1 MENPIVRHR
10 HEIKRRRLT
19 VREKSYVTPRMLRI
33 LFAGSELADFVS
45 LSPDDHVK
53 LIVPAESGEAER
65 RDYTPRSFDRAA
77 GTLTIDFALHDA
89 GPATLWAIGSQ
100 PGDVLEIG
108 GPRGSA
114 GISPDFAWWLLI
126 GDETAL
132 PAIGRRLEELP
143 QGKRAI
149 SVVAVAD
156 AGEEQTFET
165 KADHQALWVHR
176 PLDQADAPASL
187 LTALEGITLPEGDG
201 FVWIAAEA
209 RVARAVRDYL
219 VSLGVAANRVE
230 TVSYGKERPLD
241 ARANEEA
248 WSVNRNAH
256 TQIVSGAIS

>member
-19 VREKSYVTPRMLRI
+19 VREKSHVTPRMLRI
-33 LFAGSELADFVS
+33 LFEGSELTDFVS

-53 LIVPAESGEAER
+53 LLVATGTGDVER

-89 GPATLWAIGSQ
+89 GPATLWAVESK

-114 GISPDFAWWLLI
+114 VISPDFAWWLLI

-132 PAIGRRLEELP
+132 PAIGRRLEEMP

-149 SVVAVAD
+149 SIVAVAD
-156 AGEEQTFET
+156 ADEEQSFAT

-176 PLDQADAPASL
+176 PLDQADAPAPL
-187 LTALEGITLPEGDG
+187 LSALEGMKLPDGDG

-219 VSLGVAANRVE
+219 VNTRGHPLHWTKAAGYWLKGVA
-230 TVSYGKERPLD
+230 D
-241 ARANEEA
+241 ADQK
-248 WSVNRNAH
+248 S
-256 TQIVSGAIS
+256 ID

>member
-1 MENPIVRHR
+1 MGIIAMENPIVRHR

-33 LFAGSELADFVS
+33 LFEGSELADFVS

-53 LIVPAESGEAER
+53 LIVPTGSGEPER

-77 GTLTIDFALHDA
+77 GTLMIDFALHDA
-89 GPATLWAIGSQ
+89 GSATRWAIDSR

-114 GISPDFAWWLLI
+114 VISPDFDWWLLI

-149 SVVAVAD
+149 SVVAIAD
-156 AGEEQTFET
+156 AGEQQSFET
-165 KADHQALWVHR
+165 RADHHALWAHR
-176 PLDQADAPASL
+176 PLDQADAPSSL
-187 LTALEGITLPEGDG
+187 LSALTGMKLPEGKG

-209 RVARAVRDYL
+209 RVARALRDYVVNTL
-219 VSLGVAANRVE
+219 GHPLPWTKAAGYWLKGVA
-230 TVSYGKERPLD
+230 D
-241 ARANEEA
+241 ADQK
-248 WSVNRNAH
+248 S
-256 TQIVSGAIS
+256 ID

>member
-1 MENPIVRHR
+1 MESPIVRHR
-10 HEIKRRRLT
+10 HEIKRRQLT
-19 VREKSYVTPRMLRI
+19 IREKSYITPRMLRI
-33 LFAGSELADFVS
+33 EFEGGDLADFVS

-53 LIVPAESGEAER
+53 LIIAGAAGNVER
-65 RDYTPRSFDRAA
+65 RDYTPRYFDRAA
-77 GTLTIDFALHDA
+77 GTLTIDFAVHDA

-100 PGDVLEIG
+100 PGDVLEVG

-114 GISPDFAWWLLI
+114 VISPDFAWWLLI

-132 PAIGRRLEELP
+132 PAIGRRLEEMP

-156 AGEEQTFET
+156 AGEEQSFET
-165 KADHQALWVHR
+165 RADLQALWVHR

-187 LTALEGITLPEGDG
+187 LSALQEITLPEGDG

-219 VSLGVAANRVE
+219 VNTRGHPLQWTKAAGYWLKGVA
-230 TVSYGKERPLD
+230 D
-241 ARANEEA
+241 ADQK
-248 WSVNRNAH
+248 S
-256 TQIVSGAIS
+256 ID

>member
-1 MENPIVRHR
+1 
-10 HEIKRRRLT
+10 
-19 VREKSYVTPRMLRI
+19 MLRI
-33 LFAGSELADFVS
+33 EFEGSDLADFVS

-65 RDYTPRSFDRAA
+65 RDYTPRRFDPAA
-77 GTLTIDFALHDA
+77 GTLVIDFALHDA
-89 GPATLWAIGSQ
+89 GPATRWAIESR

-114 GISPDFAWWLLI
+114 VVSPDFAWWLLI

-156 AGEEQTFET
+156 AGEEQSFET
-165 KADHQALWVHR
+165 NADHQALWVHR
-176 PLDQADAPASL
+176 PLHQADEPASL
-187 LTALEGITLPEGDG
+187 LSVLEGMDLPEGDG

-219 VSLGVAANRVE
+219 VNGRGHPLNWTKAAGYWLKGVA
-230 TVSYGKERPLD
+230 D
-241 ARANEEA
+241 ADQK
-248 WSVNRNAH
+248 S
-256 TQIVSGAIS
+256 ID